1 MGPGT
6 THVMRRPTKHRLP
19 RWARDLMD
27 ANPGSAPP
35 TSDDPLPVWLEEEL
49 ARVPLWARIRGTT
62 DIRQGHPYL
71 LIEDIRRQPELMRQV
86 VDDMRPELAALAR
99 RLVELGIRRLAFTG
113 CGAAFHTAELGAFLF
128 RQWTGWSTESHESQE
143 FSNHW
148 RPGPEPTAL
157 VLQSATG
164 ASVETIE
171 AGRHARDRGV
181 LTVGLTNTPG
191 SALDELCDESVC
203 FPTGQRCGPDVSV
216 LTTRL
221 MVLYLLGLEIGAA
234 TASLTG
240 RETDELGAAI
250 AHLPNAAAQFLEEE
264 DLNISQIANALKDQ
278 RALLL
283 SGGGANW
290 FSAREGALKI
300 EEESSLLCKAYR
312 PAEYAHNA
320 IPLLS
325 EDVATVVIAPPG
337 GSYARLHDVART
349 ARAAGSP
356 SLALVVDG
364 DDTVAPDATF
374 VIAVPG
380 MIGELQMPPLA
391 AIAFQLLGYYLGA
404 ERGFN
409 PDTLRTDDIDHARAW
424 LTAFP
429 FGSH

>member
-1 MGPGT
+1 
-6 THVMRRPTKHRLP
+6 
-19 RWARDLMD
+19 MD
-27 ANPGSAPP
+27 ANPGAAPP
-35 TSDDPLPVWLEEEL
+35 TPDDPLPVWLEEEL
-49 ARVPLWARIRGTT
+49 ARVPLWARIRGTG
-62 DIRQGHPYL
+62 DMRQGHPYF

-86 VDDMRPELAALAR
+86 VDMRSELAGLAR
-99 RLVELGIRRLAFTG
+99 RLVERGIRRLVFAG
-113 CGAAFHTAELGAFLF
+113 CGSAFHTAELGAFLF
-128 RQWTGWSTESHESQE
+128 RQWAKWSTESHESQE

-148 RPGPEPTAL
+148 HQGSEPTAL

-164 ASVETIE
+164 ASMETIE
-171 AGRHARDRGV
+171 AGRLARDRGL
-181 LTVGLTNTPG
+181 LTVGLINTPG
-191 SALDELCDESVC
+191 SALEELCDESVC

-221 MVLYLLGLEIGAA
+221 VALYLLGLEIGSA
-234 TASLTG
+234 TGSLSD

-250 AHLPNAAAQFLEEE
+250 AHLPDAAAQFLDEE
-264 DLNISQIANALKDQ
+264 DVNVSQIANALKDQ

-283 SGGGANW
+283 AGGGANW

-300 EEESSLLCKAYR
+300 EEESSLLCKSYR

-320 IPLLS
+320 ISLLS
-325 EDVATVVIAPPG
+325 EDIGTVVIAPPG

-380 MIGELQMPPLA
+380 TIGELLMPPLA
-391 AIAFQLLGYYLGA
+391 AITFQLLGYYLGA

>member
-1 MGPGT
+1 MQ
-6 THVMRRPTKHRLP
+6 RPTKHRLP
-19 RWARDLMD
+19 QWARDLMD
-27 ANPGSAPP
+27 ANPGAAPP
-35 TSDDPLPVWLEEEL
+35 TPDDPLPAWLEEEL
-49 ARVPLWARIRGTT
+49 TRVPLWARIRGTG

-71 LIEDIRRQPELMRQV
+71 LIEDVRRQPALMRQAA
-86 VDDMRPELAALAR
+86 DRGPELAALAR
-99 RLVELGIRRLAFTG
+99 RLVERGIRRVVFTG
-113 CGAAFHTAELGAFLF
+113 CGSAFHAAELGAFLF

-143 FSNHW
+143 LSNHW

-164 ASVETIE
+164 GSVETLE
-171 AGRHARDRGV
+171 ACRLAGDRGV

-191 SALDELCDESVC
+191 SALEALCDESVC
-203 FPTGQRCGPDVSV
+203 FPAGQRCGPDVSV

-221 MVLYLLGLEIGAA
+221 VGLYLLGLEVGRATGALDA
-234 TASLTG
+234 
-240 RETDELGAAI
+240 READVLAA
-250 AHLPNAAAQFLEEE
+250 AVGELPNAAAQFLDEE
-264 DLNISQIANALKDQ
+264 DVNVSQIANALKDQ
-278 RALLL
+278 RALLMT
-283 SGGGANW
+283 GGGANW

-320 IPLLS
+320 ISLLS
-325 EDVATVVIAPPG
+325 EDIGTVVVAPPG
-337 GSYARLHDVART
+337 GSYARLHDVVRT

-364 DDTVAPDATF
+364 DDSVAPDATF

-380 MIGELQMPPLA
+380 TVGELLMPPVA
-391 AIAFQLLGYYLGA
+391 AVTFQLLGYYLGA

>member
-1 MGPGT
+1 
-6 THVMRRPTKHRLP
+6 
-19 RWARDLMD
+19 MD
-27 ANPGSAPP
+27 ANPGAAPP
-35 TSDDPLPVWLEEEL
+35 TPDDPLPPWLEEEL

-71 LIEDIRRQPELMRQV
+71 LIEDVRRQPALMRQAV
-86 VDDMRPELAALAR
+86 ELRPELGDLAR
-99 RLVELGIRRLAFTG
+99 RLVDRGVRRLVFTG
-113 CGAAFHTAELGAFLF
+113 CGSAFHTAELGAFLF
-128 RQWTGWSTESHESQE
+128 RQWTGWSTESHESHE

-148 RPGPEPTAL
+148 RGANEPTAL

-164 ASVETIE
+164 GSAETLE
-171 AGRHARDRGV
+171 ACRQARDGGI

-191 SALDELCDESVC
+191 SALEDLCDESVC
-203 FPTGQRCGPDVSV
+203 FPSDQRCGPDVSV

-221 MVLYLLGLEIGAA
+221 VGLYLLALEVGTAA
-234 TASLTG
+234 ASLDA
-240 RETDELGAAI
+240 REAEALGAAI
-250 AHLPNAAAQFLEEE
+250 AALPDAAARFLEEE
-264 DLNISQIANALKDQ
+264 DVNVSQIANALKDQ
-278 RALLL
+278 RALLI

-290 FSAREGALKI
+290 FSAREGALKV

-312 PAEYAHNA
+312 PGEYAHNA
-320 IPLLS
+320 ISLLS
-325 EDVATVVIAPPG
+325 EEVGTVVVAPPG
-337 GSYARLHDVART
+337 AAYARLHDAVRT

-380 MIGELQMPPLA
+380 TIDELLMPPLA
-391 AIAFQLLGYYLGA
+391 AITFQLLGYYLGA
-404 ERGFN
+404 VRGFN

>member
-1 MGPGT
+1 M
-6 THVMRRPTKHRLP
+6 H
-19 RWARDLMD
+19 
-27 ANPGSAPP
+27 ANPGAAPP
-35 TSDDPLPVWLEEEL
+35 TPDDPLPPWLEEEL

-71 LIEDIRRQPELMRQV
+71 LIEDVRRQPALMRQAV
-86 VDDMRPELAALAR
+86 ELRPELGDLAR
-99 RLVELGIRRLAFTG
+99 RLVDRGVRRLVFTG
-113 CGAAFHTAELGAFLF
+113 CGSAFHTAELGAFLF
-128 RQWTGWSTESHESQE
+128 RRWTGWSTESHESHE

-148 RPGPEPTAL
+148 RGANEPTAL

-164 ASVETIE
+164 GSAETLE
-171 AGRHARDRGV
+171 AGRRARDGGI

-191 SALDELCDESVC
+191 SALEDLCDESVC
-203 FPTGQRCGPDVSV
+203 FPSDQRCGPDVSV

-221 MVLYLLGLEIGAA
+221 VGLYLLALEVGTAA
-234 TASLTG
+234 ASLDA
-240 RETDELGAAI
+240 REAEALGAAI
-250 AHLPNAAAQFLEEE
+250 ADLPDAAARFLEEE
-264 DLNISQIANALKDQ
+264 DVNVSQIANALKDQ
-278 RALLL
+278 RALLM

-312 PAEYAHNA
+312 PGEYAHNA
-320 IPLLS
+320 ISLLS
-325 EDVATVVIAPPG
+325 EEVGTVVVAPPG
-337 GSYARLHDVART
+337 AAYARLHDAVRT

-380 MIGELQMPPLA
+380 TIDELLMPPLA
-391 AIAFQLLGYYLGA
+391 AITFQLLGYYLGA
-404 ERGFN
+404 VRGFN

>member
-1 MGPGT
+1 
-6 THVMRRPTKHRLP
+6 
-19 RWARDLMD
+19 MD
-27 ANPGSAPP
+27 ANPGAAPP
-35 TSDDPLPVWLEEEL
+35 TPDDPLPVWLEEEL
-49 ARVPLWARIRGTT
+49 ARVPLWARIRGTG
-62 DIRQGHPYL
+62 DIRQGHPYF

-86 VDDMRPELAALAR
+86 VDRRSELAGLAR
-99 RLVELGIRRLAFTG
+99 RLVERGIRRLVFAG
-113 CGAAFHTAELGAFLF
+113 CGSAFHTAELGAFLF
-128 RQWTGWSTESHESQE
+128 RQWAGWSTESHESQE

-148 RPGPEPTAL
+148 RQGSEPTAL

-164 ASVETIE
+164 ASMETIE
-171 AGRHARDRGV
+171 AGRLARNRGL
-181 LTVGLTNTPG
+181 LTVGLINTPG
-191 SALDELCDESVC
+191 SALEELCDESVC

-221 MVLYLLGLEIGAA
+221 VALYLLGLEIGSA
-234 TASLTG
+234 TGSLSD

-250 AHLPNAAAQFLEEE
+250 AHLPDAAAQFLDEE
-264 DLNISQIANALKDQ
+264 DVNVSQIANALKDQ

-283 SGGGANW
+283 AGGGANW

-325 EDVATVVIAPPG
+325 EDIGTVVIAPPG

-380 MIGELQMPPLA
+380 TIGELLMPPLA
-391 AIAFQLLGYYLGA
+391 AITFQLLGYYLGA

>member
-1 MGPGT
+1 MQL
-6 THVMRRPTKHRLP
+6 PTKHRLP
-19 RWARDLMD
+19 QWARDLMD
-27 ANPGSAPP
+27 ANPGAPAP
-35 TSDDPLPVWLEEEL
+35 TPDDPLPVWLEAEL
-49 ARVPLWARIRGTT
+49 ARVPLWARIRGTS

-71 LIEDIRRQPELMRQV
+71 LIEDVRRQPALMEQAAER
-86 VDDMRPELAALAR
+86 RPELAALAR
-99 RLVELGIRRLAFTG
+99 RLVDRGVRRLVFTG
-113 CGAAFHTAELGAFLF
+113 CGSAFHAAELGAFLF
-128 RQWTGWSTESHESQE
+128 PRWTGWSTEAVESQE
-143 FSNHW
+143 LSNHW

-164 ASVETIE
+164 ASVETVE
-171 AGRHARDRGV
+171 AGGMARDRGV

-191 SALDELCDESVC
+191 SALEALCDECVC
-203 FPTGQRCGPDVSV
+203 FPTGQQCGPDVSV

-221 MVLYLLGLEIGAA
+221 VGLYLLGIEIGTATGALDGRRAA
-234 TASLTG
+234 
-240 RETDELGAAI
+240 ELGAAV
-250 AHLPNAAAQFLEEE
+250 ADLPQAAALFLEEE
-264 DLNISQIANALKDQ
+264 DVNVSQIANAFKDQ

-300 EEESSLLCKAYR
+300 EQESSLLCKAYR
-312 PAEYAHNA
+312 PGEYAHNA
-320 IPLLS
+320 ISLLS
-325 EDVATVVIAPPG
+325 EDVATVVVAPPG
-337 GSYARLHDVART
+337 ASYPRLHDAVRT

-374 VIAVPG
+374 VIVAPSTV
-380 MIGELQMPPLA
+380 GELLMPPLA

-409 PDTLRTDDIDHARAW
+409 PDTLRTEDIDHARAW

>member
-1 MGPGT
+1 MMPGPI
-6 THVMRRPTKHRLP
+6 KHRLP

-27 ANPGSAPP
+27 ANPGAAAPTP
-35 TSDDPLPVWLEEEL
+35 DDPLPAWLEEEL
-49 ARVPLWARIRGTT
+49 ARVPLWARIRGTA
-62 DIRQGHPYL
+62 DVRQGHPFL
-71 LIEDIRRQPELMRQV
+71 LIEDVRRQPALMRQAAER
-86 VDDMRPELAALAR
+86 RPEMAALAR
-99 RLVELGIRRLAFTG
+99 RLVERGIRRLVFTG
-113 CGAAFHTAELGAFLF
+113 CGSAFHAADLGAFLF
-128 RQWTGWSTESHESQE
+128 RQWTGWAAESHESQE

-148 RPGPEPTAL
+148 RRGPEPTAL

-164 ASVETIE
+164 ASVETLE
-171 AGRHARDRGV
+171 AGRRARDQGV

-203 FPTGQRCGPDVSV
+203 FPAGQRCGPDVSV

-221 MVLYLLGLEIGAA
+221 VGLYLLGVEIGKATGALAA
-234 TASLTG
+234 RAA
-240 RETDELGAAI
+240 EELAAEI
-250 AHLPNAAAQFLEEE
+250 ADLPNAAAQFLEEE
-264 DLNISQIANALKDQ
+264 DVNVSQIADALKDHQ
-278 RALLL
+278 ALLL

-290 FSAREGALKI
+290 FSACEGALKI
-300 EEESSLLCKAYR
+300 EEESGLLCKAYR

-325 EDVATVVIAPPG
+325 GDVATVVVAPPG
-337 GSYARLHDVART
+337 GSCARLHDVVRT

-380 MIGELQMPPLA
+380 TIGELLMPPLA
-391 AIAFQLLGYYLGA
+391 AVTFQLLGYYLGA
-404 ERGFN
+404 ERDCN